1 MKHNV
6 TFRKMNLNNND
17 PFILRIKKM
26 KSNKRLFDTKK
37 YNNINTFSSN
47 QLINPEIK
55 KFFYFY
61 NERKLSTKFK
71 NNKQK
76 KEQNPQSYSN
86 KIIKVNTKK
95 ILNSFSNENH
105 KNDSNN
111 RNSFQKLNYIENFKT
126 KLNHK
131 KGNCFDIFYNKEN
144 LLLMKSF
151 NDYNDQIRKNINKR
165 IINKSSKFLQKQKLN
180 TIPDKNKTIVN
191 NRNNVI
197 KNRIRNLLK
206 IDNII
211 NHKNKTKENKQESN
225 KNNIYYGFNRNLSN
239 LIITKKEAFH
249 SLNSKICFPIYMND
263 KIIMNDY
270 SNKNHLEYQ
279 KYIKTQ

>member
-6 TFRKMNLNNND
+6 IFRKMNLNNND
-17 PFILRIKKM
+17 PFILRIKKT

-61 NERKLSTKFK
+61 NERKLSTKYK
-71 NNKQK
+71 SNKQK
-76 KEQNPQSYSN
+76 KGSNPQSYSN

-95 ILNSFSNENH
+95 ILNSFSNESH

-111 RNSFQKLNYIENFKT
+111 RNSFQKLNYIENLKT

-131 KGNCFDIFYNKEN
+131 KGDCFKIFYDKEN

-165 IINKSSKFLQKQKLN
+165 IISKSSKILQKQKLN
-180 TIPDKNKTIVN
+180 TITNNNTTSIVN

-211 NHKNKTKENKQESN
+211 NHKKKQ
-225 KNNIYYGFNRNLSN
+225 KKIKRNQ
-239 LIITKKEAFH
+239 I
-249 SLNSKICFPIYMND
+249 
-263 KIIMNDY
+263 KIIFIMDLTEIY
-270 SNKNHLEYQ
+270 L
-279 KYIKTQ
+279 I

>member
-6 TFRKMNLNNND
+6 IFRKMNLNNND
-17 PFILRIKKM
+17 PFILRIKK
-26 KSNKRLFDTKK
+26 KKCNKRLFDTKK

-47 QLINPEIK
+47 KLINPEIK
-55 KFFYFY
+55 KFFSFY
-61 NERKLSTKFK
+61 NERKLSTKYK
-71 NNKQK
+71 YNKQK
-76 KEQNPQSYSN
+76 KEPNPQSFSN
-86 KIIKVNTKK
+86 KVIKVDTKK
-95 ILNSFSNENH
+95 ILNSFSNESH

-111 RNSFQKLNYIENFKT
+111 RNSFQKLNYIENLKT

-131 KGNCFDIFYNKEN
+131 KGDCFKIFYDKEN

-165 IINKSSKFLQKQKLN
+165 IISKSSKLLQKQKLN
-180 TIPDKNKTIVN
+180 TITNNNTTSIVN

-211 NHKNKTKENKQESN
+211 NHKKKTKEQKNESN
-225 KNNIYYGFNRNLSN
+225 ENNIYYGFNRNLSN
-239 LIITKKEAFH
+239 IITPKEAFH

-263 KIIMNDY
+263 KILMNDY
-270 SNKNHLEYQ
+270 SNKNHIEY
-279 KYIKTQ
+279 KRYIKTQ

>member
-6 TFRKMNLNNND
+6 IFRKMNLNNND
-17 PFILRIKKM
+17 PFILRIKKT

-61 NERKLSTKFK
+61 NERKLSTKYK
-71 NNKQK
+71 SNKQK
-76 KEQNPQSYSN
+76 KGSNPQSYSN

-95 ILNSFSNENH
+95 ILNSFSNENY

-111 RNSFQKLNYIENFKT
+111 RNSFQKLNYIENLKT

-131 KGNCFDIFYNKEN
+131 KGNSFDIFYNKEN

-165 IINKSSKFLQKQKLN
+165 IINKSSKLLQKQKLN
-180 TIPDKNKTIVN
+180 TISNNNTIVN
-191 NRNNVI
+191 NRNNAI

-211 NHKNKTKENKQESN
+211 NHKKKTKENKEESN

-239 LIITKKEAFH
+239 IIFPKKEAFY

-263 KIIMNDY
+263 KILMNDY
-270 SNKNHLEYQ
+270 SNKNHIEYK